1 MSTAAPSYA
10 QPLPASQ
17 LDPRARRRRSMITWV
32 VMMATIMHA
41 LDGTIANVALPSIQ
55 GALSATQEQVSWVV
69 TSYIVA
75 SAIMTPLAGF
85 CAVRFGLRRILVSAV
100 IGFTIV
106 SMLCGAAQTLEQL
119 VMFRALQGAFGASL
133 VPLSQALMMETY
145 PREEQGKAMAL
156 WGVGTM
162 VGPITGPTLGGW
174 LTDEYT
180 WRWVFYINLPVGI
193 LCATGLMLLIKN
205 QVSEARRSFDMTGF
219 VLLAIAIGT
228 FQLMLDRG
236 QQLDWFDSP
245 EIVVEALVA
254 GVSAAM
260 FVLHMLT
267 DDHPFLS
274 RDLFKNRNLMI
285 GLVFTAL
292 AGLILI
298 VTSTLMPPF
307 LQQLKGYPVFTVG
320 IVMAPRGAGMMVA
333 MMIVSRL
340 INRMDA
346 RWLIAGGLL
355 LCAFSLW
362 EMTQFNLDVNEARIV
377 WNGVYLGFGLGLVFP
392 PLTTLAFATIPP
404 RLRTEGAAIN
414 ALLRNLGASVGI
426 ALLVSLL
433 ERSSHT
439 NRAELVEKLTPF
451 SPGWPIG
458 AATPIGAREQ
468 LLAIWEGEVARQS
481 SMIAYLNDFRAMMLC
496 TLIVIPLLVLMQRQA
511 MLPRPGRR

>member
-1 MSTAAPSYA
+1 MSIPPTYTP
-10 QPLPASQ
+10 PLPASA
-17 LDPRARRRRSMITWV
+17 LDPAARRRRTLITWV

-100 IGFTIV
+100 VGFTIV

-119 VMFRALQGAFGASL
+119 VLFRALQGAFGASL

-162 VGPITGPTLGGW
+162 IGPISGPTLGGW
-174 LTDEYT
+174 LTDEYS

-193 LCATGLMLLIKN
+193 LCVTGLMLLIKN

-254 GVSAAM
+254 GVAAIM
-260 FVLHMLT
+260 FVLHMLS
-267 DDHPFLS
+267 DEHPFLS

-285 GLVFTAL
+285 GLIFTAL

-320 IVMAPRGAGMMVA
+320 IVMAPRGIGMMVA

-346 RWLIAGGLL
+346 RWLIALGLL
-355 LCAFSLW
+355 LCGASLW
-362 EMTQFNLDVNEARIV
+362 EMTLFNLDVSESRIV

-433 ERSSHT
+433 ERSTHT
-439 NRAELVEKLTPF
+439 NRAAMVEQLTPF
-451 SPGWPIG
+451 SPGWPFG
-458 AATPIGAREQ
+458 PGTPIGANAQ
-468 LLAIWEGEVARQS
+468 LLAIWENEIGRQS
-481 SMIAYLNDFRAMMLC
+481 SMIAYLNDFRAMMIC
-496 TLIVIPLLVLMQRQA
+496 TLVVIPLLVLMQRQA
-511 MLPRPGRR
+511 TLPRPSRR

>member
-1 MSTAAPSYA
+1 MD
-10 QPLPASQ
+10 PAV
-17 LDPRARRRRSMITWV
+17 LRKRRLITLV

-55 GALSATQEQVSWVV
+55 GSLSATQEQVSWVI

-100 IGFTIV
+100 VGFTIV
-106 SMLCGAAQTLEQL
+106 SMMCGVAQTLEQL
-119 VMFRALQGAFGASL
+119 VLFRALQGAFGASL

-145 PREEQGKAMAL
+145 PREEQGKAMAM

-174 LTDEYT
+174 LTDQYT

-205 QVSEARRSFDMTGF
+205 QVSETKRSFDLLGF
-219 VLLAIAIGT
+219 TLLAIAIGT

-236 QQLDWFDSP
+236 QQLDWFESR
-245 EIVVEALVA
+245 EIIVETLVA
-254 GVSAAM
+254 SVAAAM
-260 FVLHMLT
+260 FVIHMLT

-285 GLVFTAL
+285 GLIFTAL

-307 LQQLKGYPVFTVG
+307 LQQLKGYPVFTTG
-320 IVMAPRGAGMMVA
+320 IVMAPRGAGMMAA
-333 MMIVSRL
+333 MMLVSRL
-340 INRMDA
+340 IGRMDA
-346 RWLIAGGLL
+346 RWLIAIGLG
-355 LCAFSLW
+355 LCGLSLYEMTLFSL
-362 EMTQFNLDVNEARIV
+362 DVSESRIV

-392 PLTTLAFATIPP
+392 PLTTLAFATIPV

-426 ALLVSLL
+426 AVLVSLL
-433 ERSSHT
+433 DRNTQT
-439 NRAELVEKLTPF
+439 NHAELAEKFTPF
-451 SPGWPIG
+451 NPGWPLGTAWPGTNPQMLAVWDGEITRQAAMIG
-458 AATPIGAREQ
+458 
-468 LLAIWEGEVARQS
+468 
-481 SMIAYLNDFRAMMLC
+481 YLNDFRVMMLC
-496 TLIVIPLLVLMQRQA
+496 TVIVIPLVVLMQRQA
-511 MLPRPGRR
+511 MLPRPSRR

>member
-1 MSTAAPSYA
+1 
-10 QPLPASQ
+10 
-17 LDPRARRRRSMITWV
+17 MI
-32 VMMATIMHA
+32 
-41 LDGTIANVALPSIQ
+41 
-55 GALSATQEQVSWVV
+55 
-69 TSYIVA
+69 
-75 SAIMTPLAGF
+75 
-85 CAVRFGLRRILVSAV
+85 
-100 IGFTIV
+100 
-106 SMLCGAAQTLEQL
+106 
-119 VMFRALQGAFGASL
+119 
-133 VPLSQALMMETY
+133 
-145 PREEQGKAMAL
+145 
-156 WGVGTM
+156 
-162 VGPITGPTLGGW
+162 GPISGPTLGGW
-174 LTDEYT
+174 LTDEYS

-205 QVSEARRSFDMTGF
+205 QVSEAKRSFDMTGF
-219 VLLAIAIGT
+219 MLLAIAIGT

-236 QQLDWFDSP
+236 QQLDWFDSV

-254 GVSAAM
+254 GVAAVM
-260 FVLHMLT
+260 FVLHMLS
-267 DDHPFLS
+267 DEHPFLS
-274 RDLFKNRNLMI
+274 RDQFKNRNLMI
-285 GLVFTAL
+285 GLIFTAL

-320 IVMAPRGAGMMVA
+320 IVMAPRGIGMMVA

-355 LCAFSLW
+355 LCAYSLW
-362 EMTQFNLDVNEARIV
+362 EMTQFNLDVSESRIV

-433 ERSSHT
+433 ERSSRT
-439 NRAELVEKLTPF
+439 NRAGLVESITPF
-451 SPGWPIG
+451 SVTWPYGVGGPVG
-458 AATPIGAREQ
+458 AQEQ
-468 LLAIWEGEVARQS
+468 LLALWEGEVTRQS

-496 TLIVIPLLVLMQRQA
+496 TLITIPLLVLMQRQA
-511 MLPRPGRR
+511 MLPRPSRR